1 MSPSLF
7 ENVWCHFRQGSTEE
21 IRTHRHHAPLSMLGP
36 RINYVPLCNN
46 NTLKHRMVTSSL
58 KNQRKPLW
66 TETQKK
72 YSIFYIK
79 LTASHNLN
87 MKKTQQ
93 AQLKQDDGT
102 QTAFSLL

>member
-1 MSPSLF
+1 
-7 ENVWCHFRQGSTEE
+7 
-21 IRTHRHHAPLSMLGP
+21 
-36 RINYVPLCNN
+36 
-46 NTLKHRMVTSSL
+46 MVTSSL